1 MTYRQVAK
9 KLKKLGC
16 VEIRRRSGGSHRL
29 WRNPATGQFTTV
41 PDWGGKDLKTGTVR
55 AVVRQL
61 GLEWKEFLAA

>member
-1 MTYRQVAK
+1 MTYRQIAK

-16 VEIRRRSGGSHRL
+16 DEIRRRGGGSHRL
-29 WRNPATGQFTTV
+29 WRNPATGHFTTV

-55 AVVRQL
+55 GVVRQL

>member
-16 VEIRRRSGGSHRL
+16 TEVRRRGGGSHRL
-29 WRNPATGQFTTV
+29 WRNLADDRMTTV
-41 PDWGGKDLKTGTVR
+41 PDWGSSDLKTGTVR

-61 GLEWKEFLAA
+61 GLDWNAFLDA